1 MVYNKKQNKYNN
13 SYYYNSVNRFH
24 GLSYKAKREDSM
36 KFKKIIDEVKDTS
49 WSENGEWIFHSSV
62 LEGLFALALN
72 WLKERHVE
80 SGGSDC
86 DNNVVKWIRQ
96 FESELMDEPIEKL
109 KHILAP
115 TEPLAVL
122 CHGDFNRNNIL
133 FRYDDSGRPVDALPY
148 DMATVRYGSPAI
160 DLSFILYLNA
170 DRQTRNDHWDAL
182 LDVYCTTLAEE
193 AGDVPVPNRNQIDAE
208 MLECGF
214 SGLVHV
220 SFFARV
226 MLEENLMLDC
236 NSFVDA
242 DDSKFLEELSSYG
255 GDLATEWVADALHHF
270 VRFKYARTPI
280 LPPIKS
286 THKLKYQE

>member
-1 MVYNKKQNKYNN
+1 MVYNDKNKYN
-13 SYYYNSVNRFH
+13 YYYCFVNRFH
-24 GLSYKAKREDSM
+24 GLSYRAKREDPM
-36 KFKKIIDEVKDTS
+36 KFKEIIDKVKETQ

-62 LEGLFALALN
+62 LQGLFALALN

-96 FESELMDEPIEKL
+96 FKSELMDEPLQKL

-115 TEPLAVL
+115 IEPLAVL

-133 FRYDDSGRPVDALPY
+133 FRYDDNGRPVDALPY
-148 DMATVRYGSPAI
+148 DMATMRYGSPAI
-160 DLSFILYLNA
+160 DLSFILYMNA
-170 DRQTRNDHWDAL
+170 NRQTLNDHWDAL
-182 LDVYCTTLAEE
+182 LDLYCATLAEE

-208 MLECGF
+208 MRECGF

-226 MLEENLMLDC
+226 MLEENLMPD
-236 NSFVDA
+236 NSAFADA
-242 DDSKFLEELSSYG
+242 DDSTFLELLSSNG

-270 VRFKYARTPI
+270 FRLKYARKPNTTANKIDTPI
-280 LPPIKS
+280 EIS
-286 THKLKYQE
+286 